1 MLNLLFGSVA
11 RSRAL
16 FSETSLTIGIIFLFI
31 FQPIKKLTNPAI
43 GFLGKHSHA
52 RTRAVGKVLAGQA
65 VLVSYEFLGLCL
77 EITTRALN
85 DLIDPDTTIAIT
97 VINEPL
103 FEISNSFS
111 NSRNFWVV

>member
-11 RSRAL
+11 RSLAL
-16 FSETSLTIGIIFLFI
+16 FSDTSLTIGIIFFI

-43 GFLGKHSHA
+43 GFLSKHSHT

-65 VLVSYEFLGLCL
+65 VLISYEFLGLCL

-111 NSRNFWVV
+111 NRRNFRVV